1 MRNLRLA
8 IRHGRRN
15 AVDQHAQAAYAERG
29 SGAKTANRDLQV
41 LGVVLAVVC
50 HDTGKRRE
58 RLREVNLQLAALYS
72 TSIDA
77 VDRGGYIPRRL
88 LGTRCCHDHPF
99 ERNDR
104 ALRGRRLTEKSGA
117 GGATLR

>member
-77 VDRGGYIPRRL
+77 VDRGGGIPPPP
-88 LGTRCCHDHPF
+88 LGTRWCDGPPVV
-99 ERNDR
+99 RDTR
-104 ALRGRRLTEKSGA
+104 AAPGRRLTA
-117 GGATLR
+117 ND